1 MAESKAKKNWVTAN
15 DVALLAKVSRSAVSR
30 TFTPGASVSDKT
42 RKAVEAAAKEL
53 GYQVNIIARSMN
65 TGSSNF
71 IGLVTSGF
79 DNPFRNKLL
88 SPIVKRIAL
97 KGYIPLLIN
106 ADEPKQL
113 EPKLRELFSYHVA
126 GVILTSG
133 APPISLVEEY
143 VERKIPVALINKQVN
158 LAGTDQIFS
167 DNQAGMQLVTEQ
179 LLKHNVSHIGFIGDS
194 VSFSAQQRYQFLHTQ
209 LKNVNL
215 EVSSV
220 FTSSEGYQAG
230 WQAAS
235 NLLSKKPNIDSLF
248 CATDILAIGAMDY
261 LRHIMPGR
269 MLPIIGFDDIPQAS
283 TFPYQLTTVRQDTE
297 ILAENTVKLL
307 MNRIR
312 NFQLPSIRIRVP
324 VELIVRKS
332 A

>member
-1 MAESKAKKNWVTAN
+1 MSELKAKKNWVTAN

-106 ADEPKQL
+106 AGEPKQL

-167 DNQAGMQLVTEQ
+167 DNQAGMQLVTDQ
-179 LLKHNVSHIGFIGDS
+179 LLKHNVSHIGFIGDC
-194 VSFSAQQRYQFLHTQ
+194 VSFSAQQRYQFLQTQ

-235 NLLSKKPNIDSLF
+235 NLLKKKPNIDSLF

-261 LRHIMPGR
+261 LRHIMPDR

-312 NFQLPSIRIRVP
+312 NFQLPSIRTRVP